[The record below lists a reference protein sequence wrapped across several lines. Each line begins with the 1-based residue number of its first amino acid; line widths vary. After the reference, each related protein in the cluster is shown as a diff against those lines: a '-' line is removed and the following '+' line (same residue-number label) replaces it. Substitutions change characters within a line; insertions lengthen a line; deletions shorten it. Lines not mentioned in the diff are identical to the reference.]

1 MASLAETLSV
11 LLAVIVGATIVR
23 FFDYA
28 EQRLRREKTGTGFL
42 DVLVPGDDVKYSDYV
57 WIALPAVAGGMILAF
72 WPGTNGGVAGA
83 AGFLAGFLSVWP
95 VYRFPIQLLPE
106 DLRPFLPKLKVLY
119 GLFVGM
125 WAALTYLGFIVV
137 DRILPVAGTLARAE
151 LWVHFLQ
158 RLSANSIYGPAK
170 YGLAVLAL
178 IGGVYFK
185 RERVRISEQVHGL
198 KPEVVIREASSQQ
211 PHRDM

>member
-1 MASLAETLSV
+1 M
-11 LLAVIVGATIVR
+11 
-23 FFDYA
+23 
-28 EQRLRREKTGTGFL
+28 
-42 DVLVPGDDVKYSDYV
+42 
-57 WIALPAVAGGMILAF
+57 
-72 WPGTNGGVAGA
+72 
-83 AGFLAGFLSVWP
+83 
-95 VYRFPIQLLPE
+95 YRFPVQLVPE
-106 DLRPFLPKLKVLY
+106 DLRPFFPKLKVLY